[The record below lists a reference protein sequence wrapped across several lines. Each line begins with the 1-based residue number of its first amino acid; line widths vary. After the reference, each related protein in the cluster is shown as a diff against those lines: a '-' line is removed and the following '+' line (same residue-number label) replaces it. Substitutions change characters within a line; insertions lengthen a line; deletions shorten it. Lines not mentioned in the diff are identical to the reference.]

1 MENKPEGI
9 GYDPEKYP
17 KVQNLMYRVNAES
30 LRAAYERQ
38 PTGKAT
44 GVDRVTK
51 EEYGKDLEGN
61 LERLVER
68 MKAFSYRPQPV
79 RRAYIPKANGK
90 LRPLVACNS

>member
-1 MENKPEGI
+1 MENKTEGI

-30 LRAAYERQ
+30 LKAVYERQ
-38 PTGKAT
+38 QTGKAT

-51 EEYGKDLEGN
+51 EEYGADLAKNIEK
-61 LERLVER
+61 LVGR
-68 MKAFSYRPQPV
+68 MKTFSYRPQPV

-90 LRPLVACNS
+90 LRPL